1 VLEGVRQWLHRTSTG
16 FRSRG
21 TPPLSEPV
29 NGVTAF
35 HLWWQGIDGGEPL
48 VEVSATLCVL
58 REPTSDRL
66 YFWALQASF
75 LSDDGAHGAAHI
87 GLQWNPRHPESRAV
101 NWGGYADISDVRSI
115 LDGTPS
121 GLPSTPSDP
130 NTRDY
135 PWREGVPYR
144 LRISRSASGGWQGSI
159 TDLTT
164 GSTSVIRDLLASGD
178 RLGSFV
184 VWAEVFA
191 ACNHSQTVAQWSD
204 FEARTLSGDVRAPA
218 SVRLTFPTGGDC
230 PNTDVVMSHTGLLQ
244 ITNTVRTARDAAVL
258 PVPGR

>member
-1 VLEGVRQWLHRTSTG
+1 VLDGIRQRLGRSLGG
-16 FRSRG
+16 FRERSV
-21 TPPLSEPV
+21 PPLTEPV

-48 VEVSATLCVL
+48 VDVSATLSVL
-58 REPTSDRL
+58 RQPTSDRL

-75 LSDDGAHGAAHI
+75 LSADGAHGAAHI
-87 GLQWNPRHPESRAV
+87 GLQWNPRHPGNRAV
-101 NWGGYADISDVRSI
+101 NWGGYADVSDVRSI

-121 GLPSTPSDP
+121 PLPSTPSDP

-144 LRISRSASGGWQGSI
+144 LRISPGLSGWQGSI
-159 TDLTT
+159 TDLST
-164 GSTSVIRDLLASGD
+164 GETSVIRDLLASGD
-178 RLGSFV
+178 RLGGFV

-191 ACNHSQTVAQWSD
+191 ACNHSQTVVQWSD
-204 FEARTLSGDVRAPA
+204 FEAHTASSDVRAPA